1 MIFYK
6 LQQTKKRDENMKEY
20 QKLICAVLVLSGGF
34 AAGARADGE
43 TIAIFTKNQTNPF
56 FQTVRVGADVAAKGL
71 GAKTLNYI
79 PTKPDSIPE
88 QLSQLEDVVVKK
100 PSAIVF
106 TPVDY
111 KAMVPGIEKVNEA
124 GIPAVNITDRSAGGK
139 FVAFIGADDYSL
151 GLETARYLLKALGGK
166 GNIVIVEGV
175 KGSLTNVDRVRGFN
189 DALKE
194 NPGAKL
200 LASQPGNYQRLQ
212 ALQVMENLMQ
222 SNSQIDGVLA
232 ANDAMAVGAIEALDG
247 ANRKAQVIGI
257 NGTKEAI
264 DAIKSGKLLA
274 SGDYNGFVQGCVGTM
289 IAIRSLRGLPV
300 VKEIVLKPTVIT
312 KDNYQPFDVPL
323 ESRACP
329 SWDEAAKLGAK

>member
-1 MIFYK
+1 
-6 LQQTKKRDENMKEY
+6 MKQY
-20 QKLICAVLVLSGGF
+20 RKLICAVLVLSSGF

-43 TIAIFTKNQTNPF
+43 TIAVFTKNQTNPF
-56 FQTVRVGADVAAKGL
+56 FQTVRVGADAAAKGL
-71 GAKTLNYI
+71 GAKTLHYI

-88 QLSQLEDVVVKK
+88 QLSQIEDVVVKK

-106 TPVDY
+106 IPVDY
-111 KAMVPGIEKVNEA
+111 KAMVPGVEEINKAKIPVVN
-124 GIPAVNITDRSAGGK
+124 VTDRSEGGK
-139 FVAFIGADDYSL
+139 FVAFVGADDYSL
-151 GLETARYLLKALGGK
+151 GLETARYLLKTLNGK
-166 GNIVIVEGV
+166 GNIVIIEGV
-175 KGSLTNVDRVRGFN
+175 KGSLTNVDRVRGFY

-200 LASQPGNYQRLQ
+200 LAEQPANYQRLQ

-274 SGDYNGFVQGCVGTM
+274 SGDYNGFVQGCLGTM
-289 IAIRSLRGLPV
+289 MAIRSLRDQPV
-300 VKEIVLKPTVIT
+300 VTEIVLKPTVIT

-323 ESRACP
+323 EQRTCP
-329 SWDEAAKLGAK
+329 TWEEAGKLGGK

>member
-1 MIFYK
+1 MESGMNR
-6 LQQTKKRDENMKEY
+6 LM
-20 QKLICAVLVLSGGF
+20 LAVLVLAVSASCTKKIGG
-34 AAGARADGE
+34 DK
-43 TIAIFTKNQTNPF
+43 IAVFTKNQTNPY
-56 FQTVRVGADVAAKGL
+56 FQSVRLGADNAAKQMN
-71 GAKTLNYI
+71 ASVVHYV

-88 QLSQLEDVVVKK
+88 QMSQIEDVVVKK
-100 PSAIVF
+100 PDAIVF

-111 KAMVPGIEKVNEA
+111 KAMTPGVEKINEA
-124 GIPAVNITDRSAGGK
+124 KIPVVNITDRSEKGN
-139 FVAFIGADDYSL
+139 FVTFIGAKDYQL
-151 GLETARYLLKALGGK
+151 GLQTGRYLLKALGGK
-166 GNIVIVEGV
+166 GNIVILEGV
-175 KGSLTNVDRVRGFN
+175 RGVITNADRMRGFN

-274 SGDYNGFVQGCVGTM
+274 SGDYNGFAQGCLGTM
-289 IAIRSLRGLPV
+289 MAIRSLRDQPV
-300 VKEIVLKPTVIT
+300 INEIVLKPTVIA
-312 KDNYQPFDVPL
+312 KDNYKPFYQPLDQRP
-323 ESRACP
+323 CP
-329 SWDEAAKLGAK
+329 AWDEAHKLVVN

>member
-1 MIFYK
+1 MRDVK
-6 LQQTKKRDENMKEY
+6 HMKQQNLGYLALPLLMT
-20 QKLICAVLVLSGGF
+20 
-34 AAGARADGE
+34 AALTTQARADGE
-43 TIAIFTKNQTNPF
+43 TIAVFTKNQTNPF
-56 FQTVRVGADVAAKGL
+56 FQTVRVGADNM
-71 GAKTLNYI
+71 AKTLNAKTLQYI

-88 QLSQLEDVVVKK
+88 QLSQIEDVVVKK
-100 PSAIVF
+100 PGAIVF

-111 KAMVPGIEKVNEA
+111 KAMVPGVEKINDA
-124 GIPAVNITDRSAGGK
+124 KIPVVNITDRSAGGK
-139 FVAFIGADDYSL
+139 FVSFVGADDYSL
-151 GLETARYLLKALGGK
+151 GLETARYLLKSGK
-166 GNIVIVEGV
+166 GTVVIIEGV
-175 KGSLTNVDRVRGFN
+175 KGSLTNIDRVRGFN

-232 ANDAMAVGAIEALDG
+232 ANDAMAIGAIEALDG

-257 NGTKEAI
+257 NGTKEAV

-274 SGDYNGFVQGCVGTM
+274 SGDYNGFLQGCVGTI
-289 IAIRSLRGLPV
+289 IAIRSLRKEPV
-300 VKEIVLKPTVIT
+300 IPEIVLKPTVIT
-312 KDNYQPFDVPL
+312 KANYQPYETPV

-329 SWDEAAKLGAK
+329 SWDEAAKLGGK